1 MAAATVKTAQI
12 KVFHQSILSIIITDL
27 KKKRKRADI
36 NSITLCSYH
45 VTHVFQSESTLY
57 SCLNVKELLARNKRD
72 I

>member
-36 NSITLCSYH
+36 NVFH
-45 VTHVFQSESTLY
+45 VTHVFQSEPTPFSWV
-57 SCLNVKELLARNKRD
+57 NVKKIVATSRLK
-72 I
+72 ISSVI